1 MMHKVGKLVASGE
14 GGFARYFFQ
23 HKTAG
28 RKPKENKSKT
38 DELIIELRKKYLSVP
53 DIKAILDTL
62 GVEVSESYVYKVVQT
77 NGFARLPRRSSE
89 ARVETL
95 GRAKLEAPESLQL
108 DFSAE
113 SFTAQSSLGLLC
125 LIPYIERYSIDKL
138 LERSDYPQ
146 TKAISRL
153 SSLMSFIALKLANVK
168 RYSRDDLWCMDRGLG
183 LFAGLNVLPKAAW
196 MSSYSHRVTRR
207 MNLGLLRQLHKVW
220 LDHGHLSDTA
230 NLDFT
235 TIPYWG
241 DESHLENN
249 GSGTRHKALPSV
261 LAVLAQDPDTGIIT
275 YGDTKVRHENKNKV
289 ILEFLDF
296 YFEQSDKN
304 LRYLVFDSQFTTYQ
318 NLGQLNQKGIKFL
331 TLRRRGKSVVEELSS
346 LPRSD
351 WRKVRV
357 HDSTGKGRV
366 LSVVDH
372 TVTLRH
378 YGGQLRQVAIA
389 GQGKIKPALVITN
402 DFDIPCDEVIRKY
415 ARRWLVEKDISQQ
428 IEFFHLNRVSSSM
441 VIKVDFDL
449 TMSVLANNL
458 LRLFAADLPGYSHL
472 NPESLYTKFLHN
484 SGHVKITDEQI
495 VVALR
500 KKRNLPALL
509 SAAERFHNQ
518 PSRLFHGRKL
528 TITGDSRS

>member
-62 GVEVSESYVYKVVQT
+62 GVEISETYVYKVVQT

-89 ARVETL
+89 ARVETV

-168 RYSRDDLWCMDRGLG
+168 RYSRDDMWCMDRGLG

-241 DESHLENN
+241 DES
-249 GSGTRHKALPSV
+249 
-261 LAVLAQDPDTGIIT
+261 
-275 YGDTKVRHENKNKV
+275 
-289 ILEFLDF
+289 
-296 YFEQSDKN
+296 
-304 LRYLVFDSQFTTYQ
+304 
-318 NLGQLNQKGIKFL
+318 
-331 TLRRRGKSVVEELSS
+331 
-346 LPRSD
+346 
-351 WRKVRV
+351 
-357 HDSTGKGRV
+357 
-366 LSVVDH
+366 
-372 TVTLRH
+372 
-378 YGGQLRQVAIA
+378 
-389 GQGKIKPALVITN
+389 
-402 DFDIPCDEVIRKY
+402 
-415 ARRWLVEKDISQQ
+415 
-428 IEFFHLNRVSSSM
+428 VSSNM
-441 VIKVDFDL
+441 K
-449 TMSVLANNL
+449 
-458 LRLFAADLPGYSHL
+458 
-472 NPESLYTKFLHN
+472 
-484 SGHVKITDEQI
+484 
-495 VVALR
+495 
-500 KKRNLPALL
+500 
-509 SAAERFHNQ
+509 
-518 PSRLFHGRKL
+518 
-528 TITGDSRS
+528 